1 MVFGVDV
8 TMVYGWWRKV
18 ASVAAGGSSN
28 DSDSLAFGAKDITTL
43 TSFSFYLF
51 APNYAPA
58 TLLLDA
64 FFKGYFYYYFYLTNT
79 DLEIK
84 YFEVTRRHYAV
95 DLGKPGFPHLGYGM
109 FCSEEKA
116 NISLY
121 YSENITK
128 TVIPTPLPISSLV

>member
-8 TMVYGWWRKV
+8 EVVYGRWRKV

-58 TLLLDA
+58 TLLLDV
-64 FFKGYFYYYFYLTNT
+64 FKGYFYHYFYLTNA

-84 YFEVTRRHYAV
+84 CFEVARRHYAV

-109 FCSEEKA
+109 FCRA